1 MSFVSTDPLLL
12 PRVPQESN
20 ERAENLIHLEPCFY
34 VGAALRHGRR
44 PLSLEALDQL
54 ISSLDRLAIMGNAT
68 APIALAWLIEKQAA
82 IKEAR

>member
-12 PRVPQESN
+12 PRVPQESK

-44 PLSLEALDQL
+44 PLSPEAFDQL

-68 APIALAWLIEKQAA
+68 APLVLAWLIEKQTV
-82 IKEAR
+82 IGKAR

>member
-1 MSFVSTDPLLL
+1 MSCVSTDPLLL
-12 PRVPQESN
+12 PRAPREFN
-20 ERAENLIHLEPCFY
+20 ECAENLLHLEPCFY

-44 PLSLEALDQL
+44 PLSTEALDRL
-54 ISSLDRLAIMGNAT
+54 IVSLERLAIMGNAT